1 MWKVNSANV
10 FDKKTCFQDG
20 FGSNSM
26 VKSLG
31 VIRCARIFCVLER
44 VIWCRLS
51 LIQVLSQ
58 TTSATRRT
66 VCSSGRCFFKCFR
79 LHSCGHRK
87 SGKFIEGAVF
97 LLGSSAFYTFL
108 SKMHQLRPGPGNL
121 RPFESKTFDG
131 RMLHKVEEN
140 RFSVRF
146 QLQGPQGQ
154 HGLRLIPV
162 PSSWFHEAVL
172 YVLGLFWCCH

>member
-1 MWKVNSANV
+1 MS
-10 FDKKTCFQDG
+10 
-20 FGSNSM
+20 
-26 VKSLG
+26 
-31 VIRCARIFCVLER
+31 
-44 VIWCRLS
+44 RLS

-58 TTSATRRT
+58 TTSATRRS
-66 VCSSGRCFFKCFR
+66 VCSSGRFFF
-79 LHSCGHRK
+79 SA
-87 SGKFIEGAVF
+87 SGYTVAVAGN
-97 LLGSSAFYTFL
+97 LESSLKVQRFYLEVLAFFTFL

-146 QLQGPQGQ
+146 QLQGPQGP

-162 PSSWFHEAVL
+162 PSS
-172 YVLGLFWCCH
+172 